1 VSVRLSPPYPLIA
14 LWGTFPILCFFLVTT
29 GIHEGFLLPLKMI
42 VIWFVGSLIA
52 SVLIS
57 QVWPPKL
64 KLASR
69 DKDAPIELFDKRR

>member
-1 VSVRLSPPYPLIA
+1 
-14 LWGTFPILCFFLVTT
+14 
-29 GIHEGFLLPLKMI
+29 LKMI